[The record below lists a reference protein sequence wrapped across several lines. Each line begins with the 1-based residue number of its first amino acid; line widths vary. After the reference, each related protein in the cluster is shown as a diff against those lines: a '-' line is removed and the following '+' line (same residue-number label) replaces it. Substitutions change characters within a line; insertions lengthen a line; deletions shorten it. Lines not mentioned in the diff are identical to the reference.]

1 MTGFRGTWASRTVA
15 LALLIGLGVAAYG
28 LVVDPL
34 MRSYRETD
42 AAIAQA
48 SLSLARYE
56 AIAGSGSQFEAQ
68 LDRLERH
75 QAQSGIY
82 LTGAT
87 DALAAAKL
95 QEKVSATIQENGG
108 NLRSIQILPVESDG
122 DFRRVAVRVRIN
134 ARIEPLFRILYSL
147 EAGEAL
153 LFIDNLDIKA
163 DRRRRRKQGSQSS
176 PDDPTLSVRFDLFGY
191 LKPEVT

>member
-15 LALLIGLGVAAYG
+15 LALLIGIAAAIYS
-28 LVVDPL
+28 LIVDPL
-34 MRSYRETD
+34 MRAYRETD

-48 SLSLARYE
+48 SISLARYE

-68 LDRLERH
+68 LDRLEQH
-75 QAQSGIY
+75 QARSGIY

-95 QEKVSATIQENGG
+95 QEKVSATIQEIGG

-153 LFIDNLDIKA
+153 LFINNLDIKA
-163 DRRRRRKQGSQSS
+163 DRRRRRDKGN